1 MTYLAYLL
9 RLWTSAQADA
19 VEWRA
24 SLENVHSHERL
35 VFPDLE
41 ALIAFLR
48 SQTEENAVDDPLMVS
63 ETYVEENET

>member
-19 VEWRA
+19 VKWRA

-35 VFPDLE
+35 VFQDLE

-48 SQTEENAVDDPLMVS
+48 SQTEEKRVDDPLTRS
-63 ETYVEENET
+63 ESDGEEREP

>member
-19 VEWRA
+19 VKWRA
-24 SLENVHSHERL
+24 SLENVHNHERL

-48 SQTEENAVDDPLMVS
+48 SQTEEKTIEDPLTRS
-63 ETYVEENET
+63 ESDREGSEP